1 MTINDLET
9 EELLDTSDKHDTS
22 VSRST
27 ASPTSPVADAGD
39 ESIVFTP
46 NQQLPPDFRLL
57 PGETLV
63 SIVTPPVRTPQHMP
77 SSLREVMRL
86 TGATNIDEIGRF
98 GPSIAAL
105 ALQTGEEV
113 SEHLRLYE
121 TLFGRDSL
129 RVAMSLID
137 VAPQLARATIYEL
150 SRHQGTVYEKSRE
163 EEPGRIVHEVRDA
176 DDPIARELT
185 ETRGWGWPYY
195 GTVDATP
202 EFIRTLAA
210 YCKKTG
216 DYDFLNQDYVDRD
229 QTARTIAHALERA
242 LTWIEARLTA
252 NPEGLLEHKA
262 AIEKGIENQVW
273 KDSWDSYS
281 HADGTVAN
289 HRQGIASFEVQ
300 VSVYD
305 ALIDAAELLEQ
316 GLQMPGR
323 ALQLRLRA
331 EALRDTILDTF
342 WTEDKGGYFVL
353 GTDRDDEGTLRQLK
367 VRASNMGHVLNSRLL
382 ESHDPEIVR
391 KKEAVIRQL
400 FTPELLGRAGIR
412 TLASDEV
419 RYRPGSYHNGSVWL
433 WDTHYIA
440 TGLRRHEREDLA
452 DDLDQRL
459 LDVVTETRMLPEYA
473 RGDADTIALNRHV
486 ITIYDETSGK
496 LNTIEQLP
504 QEVQAWTAAAV
515 LEIKTR
521 LGRQRRLR
529 TTIAPRQRE
538 TVTA

>member
-1 MTINDLET
+1 MTTDSLET
-9 EELLDTSDKHDTS
+9 EGLMGTVDKKNHPKRPPKKPS
-22 VSRST
+22 L
-27 ASPTSPVADAGD
+27 D
-39 ESIVFTP
+39 ESLSITP
-46 NQQLPPDFRLL
+46 KQLPADCKLL

-63 SIVTPPVRTPQHMP
+63 SIVTPPLRTPHHTP

-86 TGATNIDEIGRF
+86 TGAKNIHEIGHF

-137 VAPQLARATIYEL
+137 VAPQLARATVYEL
-150 SRHQGTVYEKSRE
+150 ARHQGTVYEASRE
-163 EEPGRIVHEVRDA
+163 EEPGRIVHEVRDPDEA
-176 DDPIARELT
+176 IARELT

-216 DYDFLNQDYVDRD
+216 DYDFLNQDYIDRD
-229 QTARTIAHALERA
+229 QKARTIAHALERA
-242 LTWIEARLTA
+242 LTWIETRLAA
-252 NPEGLLEHKA
+252 NPQGLLEHKA

-281 HADGTVAN
+281 HTDGTIAN
-289 HRQGIASFEVQ
+289 HRQGVASFEVQ
-300 VSVYD
+300 VAVYD

-316 GLQMPGR
+316 GLQIPGR

-331 EALRDTILDTF
+331 EALRDTILEMF

-353 GTDRDDEGTLRQLK
+353 GTDRDNAGNLRQLK
-367 VRASNMGHVLNSRLL
+367 IRTSNMGHALNSRLL
-382 ESHDPEIVR
+382 DSHDPEIIR

-400 FTPELLGRAGIR
+400 STPELLGRAGIR

-419 RYRPGSYHNGSVWL
+419 RYRPGSYHNGSVWP

-440 TGLRRHEREDLA
+440 TGLRRHGRGDLA

-459 LDVVTETRMLPEYA
+459 IDVVTETRMLPEHV
-473 RGDADTIALNRHV
+473 RGDPSEIALNHHI
-486 ITIYDETSGK
+486 ITVYDKTIGK
-496 LNTIEQLP
+496 TNTIEQP
-504 QEVQAWTAAAV
+504 PKEIQAWTAAAI
-515 LEIKTR
+515 LEIETR
-521 LGRQRRLR
+521 LGRQHKPD
-529 TTIAPRQRE
+529 TTTAPRQLE
-538 TVTA
+538 TVSA